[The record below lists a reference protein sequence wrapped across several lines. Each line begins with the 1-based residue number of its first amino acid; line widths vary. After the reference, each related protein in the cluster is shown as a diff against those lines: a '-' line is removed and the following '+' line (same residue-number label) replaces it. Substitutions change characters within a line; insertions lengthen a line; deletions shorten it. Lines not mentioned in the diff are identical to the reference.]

1 VIAEQDPAMTR
12 ATELLFVDP
21 AVSDL
26 AGLLGGLRLEV
37 EAIVLDAGRPA
48 ALASRQALGAVH
60 IVAHGSPGRI
70 SFAAGE
76 WLAATHD
83 ASNRT
88 ISACMA
94 SSTSARWLVETA
106 GRWSPVAGLE
116 ADMASSILRIG
127 G

>member
-12 ATELLFVDP
+12 ASELLFVDP

-37 EAIVLDAGRPA
+37 EAIVLEAARPA
-48 ALASRQALGAVH
+48 ARQIASALAGREALGAVH

-83 ASNRT
+83 AESDDLGTCGVVNVGT
-88 ISACMA
+88 M
-94 SSTSARWLVETA
+94 A
-106 GRWSPVAGLE
+106 GRDGRQMVSG
-116 ADMASSILRIG
+116 LRIG